1 MAYKVVSGKDLRER
15 GFDLHISIDTTIIV
29 DNAYFNC
36 AGMVVVEGGSF
47 DDVPALDGLGG
58 LIFNMTP
65 NVMTFEKDGVVSLI
79 PPSGIG
85 VFTIHDFKEV
95 GDICG
100 IPKYADLPRSNL
112 ELIPNNVPVIVSKE
126 HWHKARGRSN
136 TYVAR
141 VDKTKDT
148 AQCNGIK
155 RPVFRINNLISYS

>member
-1 MAYKVVSGKDLRER
+1 MAYKVVSGNDLRDR
-15 GFDLHISIDTTIIV
+15 GIDLDVKIYTTIVV

-36 AGMVVVEGGSF
+36 GAMVVDENVNF
-47 DDVPALDGLGG
+47 DEVPALDGLGG

-65 NVMTFEKDGVVSLI
+65 YVMTFEKDGVVSLI
-79 PPSGIG
+79 PSSGIG
-85 VFTIHDFKEV
+85 VFTINDFKEA

-126 HWHKARGRSN
+126 HWHKARGRGN

-148 AQCNGIK
+148 TQCNGGK
-155 RPVFRINNLISYS
+155 RPVLRINNLISYS

>member
-1 MAYKVVSGKDLRER
+1 MAYKVVSGNDLRER
-15 GFDLHISIDTTIIV
+15 GIDLDVKINTTVIV

-36 AGMVVVEGGSF
+36 SAMVVDENMNF
-47 DDVPALDGLGG
+47 DEVPALDGLGG

-65 NVMTFEKDGVVSLI
+65 DVMTFEKDGVVSLI

-85 VFTIHDFKEV
+85 VFTFHDFKEV

-112 ELIPNNVPVIVSKE
+112 ELIPNNVPVIVREE
-126 HWHKARGRSN
+126 HWQKARGRSN

-141 VDKTKDT
+141 LDRTVGA
-148 AQCNGIK
+148 AQRTGVKHPVLPIK
-155 RPVFRINNLISYS
+155 NLVSYS